1 MQDKAKIKIQYKIQS
16 FLMLVVSLVGVF
28 SYFIEQYIILFTC
41 LGILA
46 VLIIIWRVW
55 GKKVSNKYFNG
66 KPVTEQDIKNYNRR
80 NVVYE
85 D

>member
-55 GKKVSNKYFNG
+55 GKKVSNKYVLNF
-66 KPVTEQDIKNYNRR
+66 DINKYN
-80 NVVYE
+80 VYKLSIKE
-85 D
+85 YKI